1 MRGIIA
7 LSGSQGCLHGIQVG
21 FLLEFANVF
30 LVADSLVA
38 KPIGDLAERQTMLR
52 VHC

>member
-7 LSGSQGCLHGIQVG
+7 LSGTQGCLHGIQIG

-38 KPIGDLAERQTMLR
+38 KPIGDLAGKKRQY
-52 VHC
+52 